1 MRAISR
7 LFVSLV
13 LVLFWLPL
21 LFGQINPPPADP
33 HELVTREPRT
43 LTKTDERS
51 AAIDLLDRARK
62 NFEIYYAK
70 APYVLKVSFET
81 NGATQL
87 EGAGTMEEFYDGNG
101 QFRWSAQ
108 LGDVHVTRVGA
119 DHRIYGT
126 DPSQP
131 IPLRIQLVRTV
142 LLKPVQHDIAT
153 FVIRAA
159 DVELDGKPLTCF
171 LLMRSRP
178 TGPGPRDW
186 RDRENCIDPAT
197 GLLRMW
203 SEAPGIYAT
212 YDYNGGDFH
221 GRVLP
226 RQISVYEEGRLAV
239 QIHIDSLE
247 DAPNLDANL
256 FKPSPEMGDAQE
268 TFNLSGAS
276 RPSSL
281 RVDPADGPTSHFYQP
296 VIVHAILDA
305 ENGMVVDAETLQDS
319 SDALGRAALDLVRST
334 AFDATGFQ
342 QEIFVSVHFHLP
354 AVRVGGPPIAVFRS
368 TRVHW
373 VPVGWHP
380 RPAPPPRTHGG
391 K

>member
-1 MRAISR
+1 MPATSR
-7 LFVSLV
+7 LYGFFVLLS
-13 LVLFWLPL
+13 FWPPAL
-21 LFGQINPPPADP
+21 LGQINAPPPDP

-70 APYVLKVSFET
+70 APYALKVSFET

-101 QFRWSAQ
+101 QFRWTAQ

-119 DHRIYGT
+119 DHRVYGT

-171 LLMRSRP
+171 LLMRSQP

-239 QIHIDSLE
+239 QIHVDSLE
-247 DAPNLDANL
+247 DAPSLDANL

-305 ENGMVVDAETLQDS
+305 ENGMVLDAETLQDS

-342 QEIFVSVHFHLP
+342 QEVFVSVHFHLP
-354 AVRVGGPPIAVFRS
+354 AARIGGPPIAVFRS
-368 TRVHW
+368 ARVHW

-380 RPAPPPRTHGG
+380 RTAPSPRPHGG